1 METVK
6 EKQKKSIGI
15 FKNSLGITNPMA
27 APRVLKVVVSVGTG
41 KSSRKDRQKNDF
53 VIGRLAKITGQKPAL
68 RGAKKSIAA
77 FKLREK
83 EPIGV
88 MVTLRGKRMYDFLD
102 RLLNI
107 AIPRMRDFRGFER
120 KSVDAMGN
128 LTLGIREHNIF
139 PETSGEE
146 LKDVFGLAV
155 TIVTSAKTR
164 EEAIRFFEAI
174 GVKFKQIVS

>member
-6 EKQKKSIGI
+6 EKQKKSVQL
-15 FKNSLGITNPMA
+15 FKSSLGTTNPMA
-27 APRVLKVVVSVGTG
+27 APRVLKVVVGVGTG
-41 KSSRKDRQKNDF
+41 KAAQKDRKRNEF
-53 VIGRLAKITGQKPAL
+53 VMDRLAKITGQKTAL
-68 RGAKKSIAA
+68 RGAKKSIAT
-77 FKLREK
+77 FKLREG

-88 MVTLRGKRMYDFLD
+88 VVTLRGKRMHDFLD

-107 AIPRMRDFRGFER
+107 AIPRMRDFRGFEK

-139 PETSGEE
+139 PEVSGEE

-164 EEAIRFFEAI
+164 EEAITFFEAI
-174 GVKFKQIVS
+174 GVKFK